1 MIVGVISV
9 GVMTVRVLSVGVMA
23 LSPKFNHI
31 SGVMVSVFVSS
42 AVDSRGRAPVGSN
55 QRLLIWYLLHLH

>member
-42 AVDSRGRAPVGSN
+42 AVDSRVRAPVGSN
-55 QRLLIWYLLHLH
+55 QRL